1 MFTGTFEPKLDDKGR
16 VFLPAKIR
24 EDMGEQLVLTKGQ
37 DRCIYVYPVETF
49 NERAQSIIS
58 APTSSKQ
65 VRSWRRVFMAS
76 AFQEAPDRQGRIS
89 LPAELRSY
97 AGLGRQLTVIGVGDH
112 AEIWN
117 SEAWEEVLTVED
129 DAFSDT
135 NEEIFPGMF

>member
-65 VRSWRRVFMAS
+65 VRNWRRVFMAS

-89 LPAELRSY
+89 LQNCVATPDSAVSSPSS
-97 AGLGRQLTVIGVGDH
+97 V
-112 AEIWN
+112 
-117 SEAWEEVLTVED
+117 
-129 DAFSDT
+129 
-135 NEEIFPGMF
+135 

>member
-65 VRSWRRVFMAS
+65 VRNWRRVFMAS

-129 DAFSDT
+129 AAFSDT